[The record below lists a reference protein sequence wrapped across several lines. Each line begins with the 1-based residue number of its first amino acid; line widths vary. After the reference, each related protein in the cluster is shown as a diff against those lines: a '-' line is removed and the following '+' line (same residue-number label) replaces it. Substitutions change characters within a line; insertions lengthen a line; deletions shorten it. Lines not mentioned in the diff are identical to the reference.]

1 MIKIDEIIIVEGKY
15 DKIKLDPIVDATI
28 VVTNGFQIF
37 KNKEKIAMLRTLARE
52 RGLLIL
58 TDSDHAGFLIR
69 GRINSFIKEGT
80 IKHAYIPDILGRE
93 RRKREPS
100 KEGKLGVEGMDSE
113 VLIRA
118 LKNAGVKTSEVDMP
132 SVREI
137 TKAHLFEDG
146 LLGSD
151 GSHNARIKLAKK
163 LGLPERIS
171 SNGLL
176 DVLNALYTLDEYR
189 ALL

>member
-15 DKIKLDPIVDATI
+15 DKIKLEPLVDATI
-28 VVTNGFQIF
+28 IVTNGFQIF

-58 TDSDHAGFLIR
+58 TDSDRAGFLIR
-69 GRINSFIKEGT
+69 GRIKSFIKEGK
-80 IKHAYIPDILGRE
+80 IKNAYIPDILGRE
-93 RRKREPS
+93 KRKREPS
-100 KEGKLGVEGMDSE
+100 KEGKLGVEGMSSE
-113 VLIRA
+113 ILIRA
-118 LKNAGVKTSEVDMP
+118 LKNADIKTSEVHE
-132 SVREI
+132 RRRHAI

-146 LLGSD
+146 LLGGEGAHD
-151 GSHNARIKLAKK
+151 ARIKFAKK

-171 SNGLL
+171 SNALL
-176 DVLNALYTLDEYR
+176 DILNALYTLDEYR